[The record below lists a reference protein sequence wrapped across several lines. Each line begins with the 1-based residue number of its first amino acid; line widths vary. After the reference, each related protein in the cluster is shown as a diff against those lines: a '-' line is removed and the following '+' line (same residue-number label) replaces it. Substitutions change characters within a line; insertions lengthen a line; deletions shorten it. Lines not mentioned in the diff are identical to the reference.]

1 MELTPPEEIRTRI
14 ERLQSCLKREKVE
27 SCLILQN
34 VDLFYFSGTIQRSYL
49 YIPGEGDPLLMVQKD
64 FDRARKESPLKN
76 IIPIE
81 RPKAISSILKKE
93 GGLKRIGLEG
103 DILPLN
109 QFKQLEKIF
118 PDSEFVD
125 ISKAIKQV
133 RMIKSRYEIDQL
145 RRSAKILDE
154 VFEYAKKVLKPGVTE
169 IEAESHLIELGRL
182 RGHQG
187 LTRMRAWNQDMI
199 NACVLS
205 GNSGSVLTHL
215 DVSVIGPGISP
226 AFPQGSSFNLIEKD
240 VPIQIDFSI
249 AYNGYIT
256 DGARTYVIG
265 NLPQELKEAYG
276 VALEIRDEMEKTA
289 KPGVP
294 CSQLYHLSSQIVK
307 RRRLEDYFI
316 GTKKNQAP
324 FVGHGIGLEIDE
336 LPLLAKGFSQPLEI
350 GMVFAFEPKF
360 IFPEIGAV
368 ALEDDYVVTDDG
380 VEKLTYADD
389 NIIVIDG
396 VPNSNHQI
404 SNSK

>member
-1 MELTPPEEIRTRI
+1 MELTPPEEIQTRI
-14 ERLQSCLKREKVE
+14 ERLQSHLKREKIE

-49 YIPGEGDPLLMVQKD
+49 YIPSEGESLLMVQKD
-64 FDRARKESPLKN
+64 VDRARKESPLKN

-81 RPKAISSILKKE
+81 RPKAIFSILKKE
-93 GGLKRIGLEG
+93 GGLKRTGLEC
-103 DILPLN
+103 DVLPVN
-109 QFKQLEKIF
+109 QLRQLEKMF
-118 PDSEFVD
+118 PHSEFVD
-125 ISKAIKQV
+125 ISQAIKQV
-133 RMIKSRYEIDQL
+133 RMIKSPYEIDQL
-145 RRSAKILDE
+145 RHSARILDE
-154 VFEYAKKVLKPGVTE
+154 VFEYAKRVLKPRMTE
-169 IEAESHLIELGRL
+169 IEAESRLIELGRL

-187 LTRMRAWNQDMI
+187 LTRMRAWNQDMV

-226 AFPQGSSFNLIEKD
+226 AFPQGSSFNPVGRD

-265 NLPQELKEAYG
+265 TLPQKLQEAYG
-276 VALEIRDEMEKTA
+276 VALEIRDEMEKTV

-307 RRRLEDYFI
+307 KRGLEDYFI

-336 LPLLAKGFSQPLEI
+336 LPLLAMGFFQPLEI
-350 GMVFAFEPKF
+350 GMVYAFEPKF
-360 IFPEIGAV
+360 IFPEIGAI
-368 ALEDDYVVTDDG
+368 ALEDDYVVTEDG
-380 VEKLTYADD
+380 VEKLTHAEDK
-389 NIIVIDG
+389 IIVIG
-396 VPNSNHQI
+396 ET
-404 SNSK
+404 

>member
-1 MELTPPEEIRTRI
+1 MELTPPEEIQQRV
-14 ERLQSCLKREKVE
+14 ERLQSSLKKEGVE

-49 YIPGEGDPLLMVQKD
+49 FIPGEGDPSLMVQKD

-76 IIPIE
+76 ILPIE
-81 RPKAISSILKKE
+81 RPKAISSLLKKE
-93 GGLKRIGLEG
+93 GGLKRIGIEG
-103 DILPLN
+103 DVLPVN
-109 QFKQLEKIF
+109 QLRQLEKMF
-118 PDSEFVD
+118 PHSEFVD
-125 ISKAIKQV
+125 ISKAIKQA
-133 RMIKSRYEIDQL
+133 RMIKSLYEIDQL

-154 VFEYAKKVLKPGVTE
+154 VFDYAKKVLKPGMTE

-187 LTRMRAWNQDMI
+187 LTRMRAWNQDML

-205 GNSGSVLTHL
+205 GDSGSVLTHL

-226 AFPQGSSFNLIEKD
+226 AFPQGSSFNPIGRD

-256 DGARTYVIG
+256 DGARTYVVG
-265 NLPQELKEAYG
+265 ALSRKLREAYE

-294 CSQLYHLSSQIVK
+294 CSQLYHLSSLIVK
-307 RRRLEDYFI
+307 KRGLEEYFI
-316 GTKKNQAP
+316 GTRKNQAP

-336 LPLLAKGFSQPLEI
+336 FPLLAMGFLQPLET

-360 IFPEIGAV
+360 IFPGIGAI

-380 VEKLTYADD
+380 VEKLTGAEDK
-389 NIIVIDG
+389 IIVIG
-396 VPNSNHQI
+396 ET
-404 SNSK
+404 

>member
-1 MELTPPEEIRTRI
+1 MELTPPEEIQKRI
-14 ERLQSCLKREKVE
+14 ERLQSYLTKENVE

-34 VDLFYFSGTIQRSYL
+34 VDLFYFSGTVQRSYL
-49 YIPGEGDPLLMVQKD
+49 FIPGEGDPSLIVQKD
-64 FDRARKESPLKN
+64 FDRARRESPLKN

-93 GGLKRIGLEG
+93 GGLKRIGLEW
-103 DILPLN
+103 DVLPVN
-109 QFKQLEKIF
+109 QLKQMEKMF
-118 PDSEFVD
+118 PYSEFVD

-133 RMIKSRYEIDQL
+133 RMIKSQYEIDQL
-145 RRSAKILDE
+145 RRSARILDE
-154 VFEYAKKVLKPGVTE
+154 VFEYAKRVLKPGMTE
-169 IEAESHLIELGRL
+169 IEAESHLVELGRL

-226 AFPQGSSFNLIEKD
+226 AFPQGSSFNPIGRD
-240 VPIQIDFSI
+240 VPVQIDFSV
-249 AYNGYIT
+249 AYDGYIT

-265 NLPQELKEAYG
+265 TLPEKLKEAYG
-276 VALEIRDEMEKTA
+276 VALEIRDEMEKMA

-307 RRRLEDYFI
+307 KRGLQDHFI
-316 GTKKNQAP
+316 GTRKHQAP

-336 LPLLAKGFSQPLEI
+336 LPLLAMGFFQPLEV

-360 IFPEIGAV
+360 IFPEIGAI
-368 ALEDDYVVTDDG
+368 ALEDDYVVTEKG
-380 VEKLTYADD
+380 VEKLTNADD
-389 NIIVIDG
+389 QIIVIDG
-396 VPNSNHQI
+396 ASNSNHQI
-404 SNSK
+404 PNSK

>member
-1 MELTPPEEIRTRI
+1 M
-14 ERLQSCLKREKVE
+14 
-27 SCLILQN
+27 
-34 VDLFYFSGTIQRSYL
+34 
-49 YIPGEGDPLLMVQKD
+49 
-64 FDRARKESPLKN
+64 
-76 IIPIE
+76 
-81 RPKAISSILKKE
+81 
-93 GGLKRIGLEG
+93 
-103 DILPLN
+103 
-109 QFKQLEKIF
+109 
-118 PDSEFVD
+118 
-125 ISKAIKQV
+125 
-133 RMIKSRYEIDQL
+133 
-145 RRSAKILDE
+145 
-154 VFEYAKKVLKPGVTE
+154 TE

-187 LTRMRAWNQDMI
+187 LTRMRAWNQDMV

-226 AFPQGSSFNLIEKD
+226 AFPQGSSFNPIGRD
-240 VPIQIDFSI
+240 APIQIDFSI

-265 NLPQELKEAYG
+265 TLPQELKEAYG
-276 VALEIRDEMEKTA
+276 AALEIRDEMEKTA

-307 RRRLEDYFI
+307 KRGLEDYFI

-336 LPLLAKGFSQPLEI
+336 LPLLAKGFPQPLEI

-368 ALEDDYVVTDDG
+368 ALEDDYVVTRDG
-380 VEKLTYADD
+380 VEKLTCADD
-389 NIIVIDG
+389 EIIVIHE
-396 VPNSNHQI
+396 S
-404 SNSK
+404 

>member
-1 MELTPPEEIRTRI
+1 MELTPPEEIQTRI
-14 ERLQSCLKREKVE
+14 ERLQSYLRNEKVE

-34 VDLFYFSGTIQRSYL
+34 VDLFYFSGTVQRSYL
-49 YIPGEGDPLLMVQKD
+49 YIPGDGDPILMVQKD

-81 RPKAISSILKKE
+81 RPRAISSILKKE
-93 GGLKRIGLEG
+93 GGMKRVGLEC
-103 DILPLN
+103 DVLPVTQLR
-109 QFKQLEKIF
+109 QLEKMF
-118 PDSEFVD
+118 PHSEFVD

-133 RMIKSRYEIDQL
+133 RMVKSPYEIGQL

-154 VFEYAKKVLKPGVTE
+154 VFEYAKKVLKTGMTE
-169 IEAESHLIELGRL
+169 IEAESQLIELGRL

-187 LTRMRAWNQDMI
+187 LTRMRAWNQDMV

-205 GNSGSVLTHL
+205 GKSGSALTHL

-226 AFPQGSSFNLIEKD
+226 AFPQGSSFNPIGRD

-265 NLPQELKEAYG
+265 ALPEELKEAYG
-276 VALEIRDEMEKTA
+276 AALEIRDEMEKMA

-294 CSQLYHLSSQIVK
+294 CSQLYHLCSQIVK
-307 RRRLEDYFI
+307 KKGLEDYFI

-324 FVGHGIGLEIDE
+324 FVGHGVGLEIDE
-336 LPLLAKGFSQPLEI
+336 LPLLAIGFFQPLEI

-368 ALEDDYVVTDDG
+368 ALEDDYVVTQGG
-380 VEKLTYADD
+380 VEKLTCADD
-389 NIIVIDG
+389 QIIVI
-396 VPNSNHQI
+396 PES
-404 SNSK
+404 

>member
-1 MELTPPEEIRTRI
+1 MKLTPQEEIQKRI
-14 ERLQSCLKREKVE
+14 KQLQSYLKREKVK

-49 YIPGEGDPLLMVQKD
+49 FIPSEGNPLLMVQKD
-64 FDRARKESPLKN
+64 FDRARKESPLKS

-93 GGLKRIGLEG
+93 GGLKRVGLEC
-103 DILPLN
+103 DVLPVSQLR
-109 QFKQLEKIF
+109 QLEKLF
-118 PDSEFVD
+118 PQSEFVD
-125 ISKAIKQV
+125 VSKAIKYV
-133 RMIKSRYEIDQL
+133 RMIKSPYEIDQL
-145 RRSAKILDE
+145 RCSAKILDE
-154 VFEYAKKVLKPGVTE
+154 VFEYAKRVLKPGITE

-205 GNSGSVLTHL
+205 GNSGGVLTHL

-265 NLPQELKEAYG
+265 TLPKKLKEAYG
-276 VALEIRDEMEKTA
+276 VALEIREEMEKAA
-289 KPGVP
+289 KPGVS
-294 CSQLYHLSSQIVK
+294 CSHLYHLSSQIVK
-307 RRRLEDYFI
+307 KRGLEDYFI

-336 LPLLAKGFSQPLEI
+336 LPLLAMGFSQPLEI

-360 IFPEIGAV
+360 IFPDIGAV
-368 ALEDDYVVTDDG
+368 ALEDDYVVTEEG

-389 NIIVIDG
+389 KIIVIRD
-396 VPNSNHQI
+396 P
-404 SNSK
+404 

>member
-1 MELTPPEEIRTRI
+1 MILTPQEEIEKRI
-14 ERLQSCLKREKVE
+14 KNLQSHLKKEKIE

-49 YIPGEGDPLLMVQKD
+49 FIPDQGDSLLMVQKD

-76 IIPIE
+76 ILPIE
-81 RPKAISSILKKE
+81 RPKVISQILKKH
-93 GGLKRIGLEG
+93 GGLKRIGLEC
-103 DILPLN
+103 DVLPVTH
-109 QFKQLEKIF
+109 FRQLEKMF
-118 PDSEFVD
+118 PESEFVD

-133 RMIKSRYEIDQL
+133 RMIKSPYEIGQL
-145 RRSAKILDE
+145 KHSAKILDE
-154 VFEYAKKVLKPGVTE
+154 VFDYAKRVMKLGMTE

-187 LTRMRAWNQDMI
+187 LTRMRAWNQDMV

-226 AFPQGSSFNLIEKD
+226 AFPQGSSYKRIKKN
-240 VPIQIDFSI
+240 VPIQIDFSV
-249 AYNGYIT
+249 AYDGYTT
-256 DGARTYVIG
+256 DGARTYVMG
-265 NLPQELKEAYG
+265 TLSKNLLKAYE
-276 VALEIRDEMEKTA
+276 VILEIRDEMENIA

-294 CSQLYHLSSQIVK
+294 CSHLYHLSSQIVRK
-307 RRRLEDYFI
+307 RGLEDYFI
-316 GTKKNQAP
+316 GTKKDQAP

-336 LPLLAKGFSQPLEI
+336 FPLLARGFTQPLEI

-368 ALEDDYVVTDDG
+368 ALEDDYVVTEDG
-380 VEKLTYADD
+380 VEKITYADD
-389 NIIVIDG
+389 QIIIIG
-396 VPNSNHQI
+396 ES
-404 SNSK
+404 

>member
-1 MELTPPEEIRTRI
+1 MKSALREEIKKRI
-14 ERLQSCLKREKVE
+14 ERLQSHLRKEGVE

-49 YIPGEGDPLLMVQKD
+49 FIPNEGEPVFMVQKD
-64 FDRARKESPLKN
+64 LDRAREESPLEN

-81 RPKAISSILKKE
+81 RPRTISSILKKQ
-93 GGLKRIGLEG
+93 GGLKRIGLEF
-103 DILPLN
+103 DVLPVN
-109 QFKQLEKIF
+109 QLRQLEKMF
-118 PDSEFVD
+118 PQSEFLD

-133 RMIKSRYEIDQL
+133 RMIKSPYEIDQL
-145 RRSAKILDE
+145 RYSAKILDE
-154 VFEYAKKVLKPGVTE
+154 VFEYANKILKPGMTE
-169 IEAESHLIELGRL
+169 IEAESHLIDLGRR

-187 LTRMRAWNQDMI
+187 LTRMRAWNQDMV

-205 GNSGSVLTHL
+205 GNSGGGLTHL

-226 AFPQGSSFNLIEKD
+226 AFPQGSSYNRIKKD

-265 NLPQELKEAYG
+265 TLPPKLMKAYE
-276 VALEIRDEMEKTA
+276 VTLEIRAEMEKTA
-289 KPGVP
+289 KPGVS
-294 CSQLYHLSSQIVK
+294 CSDLYHLSSQIVRK
-307 RRRLEDYFI
+307 RGMEDHFI

-336 LPLLAKGFSQPLEI
+336 LPLLARGFTQPLES

-360 IFPEIGAV
+360 IFPEMGAV
-368 ALEDDYVVTDDG
+368 ALEDDYVVTEYG
-380 VEKLTYADD
+380 VEKLTRAEDH
-389 NIIVIDG
+389 IMVIG
-396 VPNSNHQI
+396 ET
-404 SNSK
+404 

>member
-1 MELTPPEEIRTRI
+1 MEWTFQGEIKKRT
-14 ERLQSCLKREKVE
+14 ERLQSYLKKEKIE

-49 YIPGEGDPLLMVQKD
+49 FIPQEGEPLLLVQKD
-64 FDRARKESPLKN
+64 MDRARKESPLKN
-76 IIPIE
+76 IIPID
-81 RPKAISSILKKE
+81 RPRAISPILKKQ
-93 GGLKRIGLEG
+93 GGLKRIGLEC
-103 DILPLN
+103 DVLPLN
-109 QFKQLEKIF
+109 QFRQLEKMF
-118 PDSEFVD
+118 PQSEFVD
-125 ISKAIKQV
+125 ISNEIKQV
-133 RMIKSRYEIDQL
+133 RMIKSPHEISQL
-145 RRSAKILDE
+145 KQSAKILDE
-154 VFEYAKKVLKPGVTE
+154 VFDYAKRVLKLGMTE

-187 LTRMRAWNQDMI
+187 MTRMRAWNQDMV

-226 AFPQGSSFNLIEKD
+226 AFPQGSSYNRIEKD

-265 NLPQELKEAYG
+265 TLPKKLMETYE
-276 VALEIRDEMEKTA
+276 VILEIRDEMEKIA

-294 CSQLYHLSSQIVK
+294 CSHLYHLSSQIVRK
-307 RRRLEDYFI
+307 RGLEDYFI
-316 GTKKNQAP
+316 GTKKDQAP

-336 LPLLAKGFSQPLEI
+336 LPLLARGFTHPLEI

-360 IFPEIGAV
+360 IFPDIGAV
-368 ALEDDYVVTDDG
+368 ALEDDYVVTEDG
-380 VEKLTYADD
+380 LEKLTYVDD
-389 NIIVIDG
+389 QIIVMG
-396 VPNSNHQI
+396 ES
-404 SNSK
+404 

>member
-1 MELTPPEEIRTRI
+1 MELTPLEEIQTRI
-14 ERLQSCLKREKVE
+14 ERLQSYLRREKVE

-34 VDLFYFSGTIQRSYL
+34 VDLFYFSGTIQRSYQ
-49 YIPGEGDPLLMVQKD
+49 YIPSEGDSLLMVQKD
-64 FDRARKESPLKN
+64 VDRARRESPLKN

-93 GGLKRIGLEG
+93 GGLKCIGIEC
-103 DILPLN
+103 DVLPVN
-109 QFKQLEKIF
+109 QLRQLEMMF
-118 PDSEFVD
+118 PHSEFVD

-133 RMIKSRYEIDQL
+133 RMIKSPYEIDQL
-145 RRSAKILDE
+145 TCSARILDE
-154 VFEYAKKVLKPGVTE
+154 VFEYAKRVLKTGMTE

-187 LTRMRAWNQDMI
+187 LTRMRAWNQDMV

-226 AFPQGSSFNLIEKD
+226 AFPQGSSFNPIGKD

-265 NLPQELKEAYG
+265 TLPQKLQEAYG
-276 VALEIRDEMEKTA
+276 VALEIRDEMEKMA

-294 CSQLYHLSSQIVK
+294 CSQIYHISSQIVK
-307 RRRLEDYFI
+307 KRGLENYFI

-336 LPLLAKGFSQPLEI
+336 LPLLAMGFFQPLET

-360 IFPEIGAV
+360 IFPEIGAI
-368 ALEDDYVVTDDG
+368 ALEDDYVVTEDG
-380 VEKLTYADD
+380 VEKLTDADD
-389 NIIVIDG
+389 KIIVIRE
-396 VPNSNHQI
+396 S
-404 SNSK
+404 

>member
-1 MELTPPEEIRTRI
+1 MELTPPEEIQKRI
-14 ERLQSCLKREKVE
+14 ERLQTYLRSEKVE

-49 YIPGEGDPLLMVQKD
+49 FIPCEGDPLFMVQKD

-93 GGLKRIGLEG
+93 GGLKRIGLEC
-103 DILPLN
+103 DVLPVSQLR
-109 QFKQLEKIF
+109 QLEKMF
-118 PDSEFVD
+118 PHSEFVD
-125 ISKAIKQV
+125 ISKAVKLV
-133 RMIKSRYEIDQL
+133 RMIKSPYEIDHL
-145 RRSAKILDE
+145 RRSSKILDE
-154 VFEYAKKVLKPGVTE
+154 VFGYAREVLKPGMTE

-187 LTRMRAWNQDMI
+187 LTRMRAWNQDMV

-226 AFPQGSSFNLIEKD
+226 AFPQGSSFNPIGRD

-265 NLPQELKEAYG
+265 HLPRKLEEAYG
-276 VALEIRDEMEKTA
+276 AALEIRDEMEKTA

-307 RRRLEDYFI
+307 RRGLEDHFI
-316 GTKKNQAP
+316 GTRKNQAP
-324 FVGHGIGLEIDE
+324 FVGHGVGLEIDE
-336 LPLLAKGFSQPLEI
+336 LPLLAKGFPQPLEV

-360 IFPEIGAV
+360 IFPEVGAV
-368 ALEDDYVVTDDG
+368 ALEDDYVVAENG
-380 VEKLTYADD
+380 VEKLTDADD
-389 NIIVIDG
+389 KIIVIRE
-396 VPNSNHQI
+396 P
-404 SNSK
+404 

>member
-1 MELTPPEEIRTRI
+1 MELTPQEEIQTRV
-14 ERLQSCLKREKVE
+14 ERLQSCLRREKIE

-49 YIPGEGDPLLMVQKD
+49 YIPSEGDSLLMVQKD
-64 FDRARKESPLKN
+64 FDRARKESPLRT

-93 GGLKRIGLEG
+93 GGLKRVGIEC
-103 DILPLN
+103 DVLPVN
-109 QFKQLEKIF
+109 QFRQLEKMF
-118 PDSEFVD
+118 PASEFVD

-133 RMIKSRYEIDQL
+133 RMIKSPYEIDQL

-154 VFEYAKKVLKPGVTE
+154 VFEYAKRVLKPGMTE
-169 IEAESHLIELGRL
+169 IEAESHLIELGRT

-187 LTRMRAWNQDMI
+187 LTRMRAWNQDMV

-226 AFPQGSSFNLIEKD
+226 AFPQGSSFNPIGRD

-265 NLPQELKEAYG
+265 TLPRKLEEAYG
-276 VALEIRDEMEKTA
+276 VALEIRNEMEKTA

-294 CSQLYHLSSQIVK
+294 CSQLYHLSSQMVK
-307 RRRLEDYFI
+307 EKGLEDYFI

-336 LPLLAKGFSQPLEI
+336 LPLLARGFSQPLEI

-368 ALEDDYVVTDDG
+368 ALEDDYAVTADG

-389 NIIVIDG
+389 KIIVIRE
-396 VPNSNHQI
+396 P
-404 SNSK
+404 

>member
-1 MELTPPEEIRTRI
+1 MELIPPKEIHTRV
-14 ERLQSCLKREKVE
+14 ERLQSYLRREKVE

-34 VDLFYFSGTIQRSYL
+34 VDLFYFSGTVQRSYL
-49 YIPGEGDPLLMVQKD
+49 FIPGEGDPSLMVQKD

-93 GGLKRIGLEG
+93 GGLKRIGLEC
-103 DILPLN
+103 DVLPVN
-109 QFKQLEKIF
+109 QLRQLEKMF
-118 PDSEFVD
+118 PHSEFVD

-133 RMIKSRYEIDQL
+133 RMIKSPYEIDQL
-145 RRSAKILDE
+145 RCSARILDE
-154 VFEYAKKVLKPGVTE
+154 VFEYAKKVLKPGMTE
-169 IEAESHLIELGRL
+169 IEAESHLIELGRV

-187 LTRMRAWNQDMI
+187 LTRMRAWNQDMV

-226 AFPQGSSFNLIEKD
+226 AFPQGSSFNPIGRD

-256 DGARTYVIG
+256 DGARTYVAG
-265 NLPQELKEAYG
+265 TLPQKLREAYG
-276 VALEIRDEMEKTA
+276 VGLEIRDEMEKMA

-294 CSQLYHLSSQIVK
+294 CSQLYRLSSQLVK
-307 RRRLEDYFI
+307 KRGLQDHFI
-316 GTKKNQAP
+316 GTRKNQAP

-336 LPLLAKGFSQPLEI
+336 LPLLAMGFFQPLEI

-360 IFPEIGAV
+360 IFPDIGAI
-368 ALEDDYVVTDDG
+368 ALEDDYVVTEKG
-380 VEKLTYADD
+380 VEKLTHADD
-389 NIIVIDG
+389 RIIAI
-396 VPNSNHQI
+396 PEP
-404 SNSK
+404 

>member
-1 MELTPPEEIRTRI
+1 MELTPQEEIENRI
-14 ERLQSCLKREKVE
+14 KNFQSYLKKEKVE

-49 YIPGEGDPLLMVQKD
+49 FIPNVGEPLLMVQKD

-76 IIPIE
+76 TILIE
-81 RPKAISSILKKE
+81 RPKAISSILKKQ
-93 GGLKRIGLEG
+93 GGLKRIGLEW
-103 DILPLN
+103 DVLPVS
-109 QFKQLEKIF
+109 QFRQLEKMF
-118 PDSEFVD
+118 PQSEFVD

-133 RMIKSRYEIDQL
+133 RMIKSPYEIDHL
-145 RRSAKILDE
+145 RYSAKILDE
-154 VFEYAKKVLKPGVTE
+154 VFEYAKRILKPGVTE
-169 IEAESHLIELGRL
+169 IEAESHLIELGRR

-187 LTRMRAWNQDMI
+187 LTRMRAWNQDMV

-226 AFPQGSSFNLIEKD
+226 AFPQGSSFNSIERD

-265 NLPQELKEAYG
+265 TLPQKLKEAYQ
-276 VALEIRDEMEKTA
+276 VALEIRDEMEKMA

-294 CSQLYHLSSQIVK
+294 CSDLYHLSSQIVK
-307 RRRLEDYFI
+307 KRRLEDYFI

-336 LPLLAKGFSQPLEI
+336 LPLLARGFSQPLEI

-360 IFPEIGAV
+360 IFPEMGAV
-368 ALEDDYVVTDDG
+368 ALEDDYAVTEDG
-380 VEKLTYADD
+380 VERLTHADD
-389 NIIVIDG
+389 NIIVIG
-396 VPNSNHQI
+396 ES
-404 SNSK
+404 

>member
-1 MELTPPEEIRTRI
+1 MELTPKEEIQKRV
-14 ERLQSCLKREKVE
+14 EHLQSSLRRAKVD

-49 YIPGEGDPLLMVQKD
+49 FIPAEGEPLLMVQKD
-64 FDRARKESPLKN
+64 FDRAREESPLKN
-76 IIPIE
+76 ILPIE
-81 RPKAISSILKKE
+81 RPKAISSILKRQ
-93 GGLKRIGLEG
+93 GRLKHIGLEC
-103 DILPLN
+103 DVLPMN
-109 QFKQLEKIF
+109 QFRQLEKMF
-118 PDSEFVD
+118 PQSDFVD

-133 RMIKSRYEIDQL
+133 RMIKSFYEIGQL
-145 RRSAKILDE
+145 RKSAKILDE
-154 VFEYAKKVLKPGVTE
+154 VFEFAKESLRPGMTE
-169 IEAESHLIELGRL
+169 IEAESHLIHLGRC

-226 AFPQGSSFNLIEKD
+226 AFPQGSSFNLIGRN

-265 NLPQELKEAYG
+265 TLPKKLKEAYK
-276 VALEIRDEMEKTA
+276 VTLEIRDDMEKIA

-294 CSQLYHLSSQIVK
+294 CSHLYHHSSQMVK
-307 RRRLEDYFI
+307 KRGLEDYFI

-336 LPLLAKGFSQPLEI
+336 FPLLAKGFSQSLEV

-360 IFPEIGAV
+360 IFPEVGVV
-368 ALEDDYVVTDDG
+368 ALEDDYAVTEHG
-380 VEKLTYADD
+380 VEKLTHADD
-389 NIIVIDG
+389 QIIVIEE
-396 VPNSNHQI
+396 S
-404 SNSK
+404 